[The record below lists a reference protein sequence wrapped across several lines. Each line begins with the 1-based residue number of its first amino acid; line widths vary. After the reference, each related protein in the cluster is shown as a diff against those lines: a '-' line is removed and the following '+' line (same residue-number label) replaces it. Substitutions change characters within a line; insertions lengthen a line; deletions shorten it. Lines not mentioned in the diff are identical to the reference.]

1 MTWVALGALAL
12 LLLLALAR
20 GFANAPVARVKTAL
34 AWVAGGLGAVL
45 LAALLFSGRGLQAIW
60 SLAFFAP
67 LLLQAWR
74 SWRAARTFARGGQA
88 SPGQES
94 RVATA
99 MLEMVLHH
107 DSGRMT
113 GRVLAGRFAGA
124 DLGDLELPDLLAL
137 LAEAEQDDPESAPLL
152 QAWLDRSHPDWREAT
167 TGGGAPVAEGP
178 LTRAEALA
186 LLGLADGASEA
197 EIRAAH
203 RRLMRSAHPD
213 QGGSAWL
220 AARLNAARD
229 LLLGA

>member
-1 MTWVALGALAL
+1 MTWVGLGAVTLLAL
-12 LLLLALAR
+12 LLLAR
-20 GFANAPVARVKTAL
+20 GFANASVATVKKAL
-34 AWVAGGLGAVL
+34 AWVAGGLGLVM
-45 LAALLFSGRGLQAIW
+45 LAALLISGRGLQAIW

-67 LLLQAWR
+67 LILQAWR

-88 SPGQES
+88 SPGQET

-124 DLGDLELPDLLAL
+124 DLADLAL
-137 LAEAEQDDPESAPLL
+137 TDLIALRDEALRDDPESVPLL
-152 QAWLDRSHPDWREAT
+152 DAWLDRSHPDWREASPS
-167 TGGGAPVAEGP
+167 APSGDAP

-186 LLGLADGASEA
+186 LLGLAEGASAE

-213 QGGSAWL
+213 RGGSAWL